1 MKPLRRWVALAAI
14 VVVLLTFV
22 GAQCRG
28 PETASVMDEVRLC
41 GHIYQ
46 TSRKPI
52 SGGTAFI
59 KLTIKGQRYAF
70 KGKTPVAI
78 ETVDHISVGENVN
91 LDANGLFCTSK
102 LKLGSFHKPETTKIV
117 SLTARIGEKAVEGFL
132 VTGGLG
138 RPDPTGLYA
147 QAFFNF
153 AKPFDGKVSRF
164 MNDELKELFSP
175 DRKVA
180 AAPSGKKKKKK

>member
-1 MKPLRRWVALAAI
+1 MKLSRRWLALAAI
-14 VVVLLTFV
+14 IIVLLSFV
-22 GAQCRG
+22 GAQCRS

-41 GHIYQ
+41 GHVYQ
-46 TSRKPI
+46 ASRQPV

-70 KGKTPVAI
+70 KGKSPVAI
-78 ETVDHISVGENVN
+78 ETVDHISVGEKVN

-102 LKLGSFHKPETTKIV
+102 LKLDSFYKPETTKIV
-117 SLTARIGEKAVEGFL
+117 SLTARVGEKAVEGFL
-132 VTGGLG
+132 VTGGIG

-153 AKPFDGKVSRF
+153 GKPYDGTVTRF
-164 MNDELKELFSP
+164 MSDELKEIFTP

-180 AAPSGKKKKKK
+180 AAQAGKKKK